1 MAKMQHGNASSKKV
15 NCAKIT
21 KEFQLHLDSSDD
33 DGPEEVTFEDSKTSA
48 LRSMK
53 EALETTKREK
63 ELLKEKRRKRQELF
77 QKQKKRRLL
86 PADILEE
93 IETAPFKKQ
102 NLQAAQDS
110 VVGNDEEGSCSDGSE
125 EDETETKK
133 GLKGDVRRLKGNYSV
148 MRVATQSATK
158 SQQQTA
164 MDFIQSRL
172 YGPGSQRT
180 TTNQLLSLQNKRGQN
195 KSAAVQFVNEK
206 WGTERKAKAEQMT
219 KRWIHKQKVP
229 SN

>member
-1 MAKMQHGNASSKKV
+1 NKKALLPPPPLNSSARSRICIQILPMEIYHGNASSKKV

-77 QKQKKRRLL
+77 QKQKVGQLNKLGFSKNVKL
-86 PADILEE
+86 HKKKKTNISN
-93 IETAPFKKQ
+93 PF
-102 NLQAAQDS
+102 
-110 VVGNDEEGSCSDGSE
+110 CS
-125 EDETETKK
+125 
-133 GLKGDVRRLKGNYSV
+133 RLKGNYSV

-206 WGTERKAKAEQMT
+206 WAKAEQMT